1 MSEYKHEEGTW
12 ILTSPSG
19 KEYLGLSPML
29 ALREEQSARIPAD
42 VALNRIYAAIA
53 PTLEDKAE
61 LDAHMMEVES
71 FAIAFAFYEGRQ
83 NGGTKYLVDGMRK
96 AVRASA
102 LKLMGLS
109 DE

>member
-1 MSEYKHEEGTW
+1 MIGGHGHVTPRQDGARARCGGPAICSVCAAEKAQ
-12 ILTSPSG
+12 LDASR
-19 KEYLGLSPML
+19 
-29 ALREEQSARIPAD
+29 LRMAD
-42 VALNRIYAAIA
+42 MVA